1 MQESG
6 FKILLIEDDPDDA
19 ELASYILKKNR
30 ITDDL
35 LHIDDGEK
43 ALQYLT
49 TTRELPQL
57 ILLDLIMPGVDG
69 IQILQKLKND
79 PQKKHIPIVA
89 FISSIE
95 GIEYVESFQV
105 KADAYMMK
113 PVDLKKIMTALDET
127 GLSSNLENRA
137 TGSKS

>member
-1 MQESG
+1 M
-6 FKILLIEDDPDDA
+6 IEDDPDDA

-79 PQKKHIPIVA
+79 PQKNI
-89 FISSIE
+89 FRSSR
-95 GIEYVESFQV
+95 SFH
-105 KADAYMMK
+105 
-113 PVDLKKIMTALDET
+113 
-127 GLSSNLENRA
+127 R
-137 TGSKS
+137 